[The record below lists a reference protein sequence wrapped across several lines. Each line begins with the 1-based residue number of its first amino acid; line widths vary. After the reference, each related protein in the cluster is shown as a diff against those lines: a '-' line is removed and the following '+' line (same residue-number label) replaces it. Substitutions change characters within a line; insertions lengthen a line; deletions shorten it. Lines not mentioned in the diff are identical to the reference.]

1 PRHDGLRNG
10 IVDSKRDKAS
20 DVNPALL
27 HKKMLQL
34 LSSLWVTRAVGT
46 FARLGL
52 ADVMEDGV
60 EDHAAIAAALGL
72 IPDRVYRLLRA
83 LSTLG
88 IVAEP
93 TRGRF
98 VLTPLGR
105 LLSSHSP
112 NNTRTTAIF
121 LNDYFADMWTHLD
134 DALADERTA
143 FEALKGAPFFD
154 WLAQHPDEA
163 RRFNRMMLEVHGP
176 ETPAIVAAYDFSQFD
191 HVVDV
196 GGGNGWLS
204 SAVRAAHPKL
214 RATLFDMAEAIAAA
228 KRGEGGPLP
237 GVSFVTGDVF
247 TTPAPEGGD
256 VYLIRHLIHDYDDRD
271 CIRILANVRRAMHPQ
286 ARVLVLE
293 APLPSDDRPGPA
305 RRLGLKVML
314 PCGGGER
321 PVEDYA
327 GLFEE
332 AGLRLARTIP
342 TAHPAMTVVEAVASP
357 RALSS
362 MRAQNALIARRH
374 VIYVGG
380 YDPHGPVGYSRAFPP
395 SVEQLPCAWP

>member
-1 PRHDGLRNG
+1 MRAGGRGVGGSSACLASHLELGYAGRGRPSVWASPRHDVLRNR
-10 IVDSKRDKAS
+10 IVDSKRHQAS

-52 ADVMEDGV
+52 ADVMEDGI
-60 EDHAAIAAALGL
+60 EDHAAIATARGL

-88 IVAEP
+88 IVAES
-93 TRGRF
+93 TRGGF

-121 LNDYFADMWTHLD
+121 LNDYFADMWMHLD

-176 ETPAIVAAYDFSQFD
+176 ETPAIVAAYDFSPFE
-191 HVVDV
+191 HIVDV
-196 GGGNGWLS
+196 GGGNGALL
-204 SAVRAAHPKL
+204 SAVLAAHPK
-214 RATLFDMAEAIAAA
+214 
-228 KRGEGGPLP
+228 P
-237 GVSFVTGDVF
+237 GVTFVAGDVF
-247 TTPAPEGGD
+247 TAAAPEGGD
-256 VYLIRHLIHDYDDRD
+256 LYLLRHLMHDYDDAD
-271 CIRILANVRRAMHPQ
+271 CVRILANVRRAMRPEG
-286 ARVLVLE
+286 RVLVLE
-293 APLPSDDRPGPA
+293 APLPSDDSPGPG
-305 RRLGLKVML
+305 RWLDLQVML
-314 PCGGGER
+314 LCGGRER
-321 PVEDYA
+321 TVEDYA
-327 GLFEE
+327 GLFEK

-357 RALSS
+357 RA
-362 MRAQNALIARRH
+362 
-374 VIYVGG
+374 
-380 YDPHGPVGYSRAFPP
+380 
-395 SVEQLPCAWP
+395 

>member
-1 PRHDGLRNG
+1 LRNG
-10 IVDSKRDKAS
+10 IVNSKRDKAS

-60 EDHAAIAAALGL
+60 EDHAAIAAARGL
-72 IPDRVYRLLRA
+72 VPDRVYRLLRA

-88 IVAEP
+88 IVAES

-105 LLSSHSP
+105 LLGSHSP

-134 DALADERTA
+134 DALTGERTA

-196 GGGNGWLS
+196 GGGNGSLL
-204 SAVRAAHPKL
+204 SAVLAAHPKL
-214 RATLFDMAEAIAAA
+214 RATLFDMAEAVAAA

-237 GVSFVTGDVF
+237 GASFVTGDVF
-247 TTPAPEGGD
+247 TTAAPEGGD
-256 VYLIRHLIHDYDDRD
+256 VYLLRHLLHDYDDRD
-271 CIRILANVRRAMHPQ
+271 CVRILANVRRAMHPQ

-293 APLPSDDRPGPA
+293 APLPSDDSPGPG
-305 RRLGLKVML
+305 RWLDLQVML
-314 PCGGGER
+314 LCGGRER
-321 PVEDYA
+321 TVEDYA
-327 GLFEE
+327 GLFEQS
-332 AGLRLARTIP
+332 GLRLARTIP
-342 TAHPAMTVVEAVASP
+342 TGHPAMTVVEAVASP
-357 RALSS
+357 RA
-362 MRAQNALIARRH
+362 
-374 VIYVGG
+374 
-380 YDPHGPVGYSRAFPP
+380 
-395 SVEQLPCAWP
+395 

>member
-1 PRHDGLRNG
+1 M
-10 IVDSKRDKAS
+10 DSKRDKAS
-20 DVNPALL
+20 DVNPPLL

-46 FARLGL
+46 FARVGL

-60 EDHAAIAAALGL
+60 EDYAAIAAARGL

-93 TRGRF
+93 IRGRF

-143 FEALKGAPFFD
+143 FEALKGTPFFD

-176 ETPAIVAAYDFSQFD
+176 ETPAIVAAYDFSPFD

-196 GGGNGWLS
+196 GGGNGSLL
-204 SAVRAAHPKL
+204 SAVLAAYPKL

-256 VYLIRHLIHDYDDRD
+256 VYLIRHLMHDYDDRD
-271 CIRILANVRRAMHPQ
+271 CIRILANVRRAMRPQ

-293 APLPSDDRPGPA
+293 APLPSDDSPSPG
-305 RRLGLKVML
+305 RWLDLQVML
-314 PCGGGER
+314 LCGGRER
-321 PVEDYA
+321 TVEDYA
-327 GLFEE
+327 GLFEK
-332 AGLRLARTIP
+332 ADLRLARSIP
-342 TAHPAMTVVEAVASP
+342 TGHPAMTVVEAVAAGSP
-357 RALSS
+357 RA
-362 MRAQNALIARRH
+362 
-374 VIYVGG
+374 
-380 YDPHGPVGYSRAFPP
+380 
-395 SVEQLPCAWP
+395 